1 MTAQQPG
8 AETDLRASTMA
19 VFALG
24 DHEWMLAMEAPKP
37 HHVVGRPTERRT
49 ALTRTTGGRDDETLM
64 RGGVRLGGVNKT
76 YGEGAGAVHALRDV
90 DLDIPAGAL
99 MAILG
104 PSGSGKTTLLN
115 VIGGIESAT
124 SGTIVVAGQDISGRP
139 PRDLG
144 AFRRAHVGFVFQ
156 FFNLVPTLTAY
167 ENVQVVIELTGR
179 GDRSRVMDL
188 LAVVGLSD
196 RADHFP
202 AQLSGGEQQRVSIA
216 RALATDPDL
225 LLADEPA
232 GALDVATGRRVLELL
247 QQTSRAGRGVIM
259 VTHNEATAEIADHVV
274 RMRDGAIVS
283 TDRNDAPA
291 DAATIQW

>member
-1 MTAQQPG
+1 MTIGGPR
-8 AETDLRASTMA
+8 E
-19 VFALG
+19 V
-24 DHEWMLAMEAPKP
+24 AM
-37 HHVVGRPTERRT
+37 TERV
-49 ALTRTTGGRDDETLM
+49 

-76 YGEGAGAVHALRDV
+76 YGEGAAAVHALRDV

-115 VIGGIESAT
+115 VIGGIESAS
-124 SGTIVVAGQDISGRP
+124 SGTIVVAGQDISERP

-156 FFNLVPTLTAY
+156 FFNLVATLTAY
-167 ENVQVVIELTGR
+167 ENVQVVIELTGC
-179 GDRSRVMDL
+179 GDRGRVMDL
-188 LAVVGLSD
+188 LAMVGLSD

-283 TDRNDAPA
+283 TDRNDVPA
-291 DAATIQW
+291 DAETIQW